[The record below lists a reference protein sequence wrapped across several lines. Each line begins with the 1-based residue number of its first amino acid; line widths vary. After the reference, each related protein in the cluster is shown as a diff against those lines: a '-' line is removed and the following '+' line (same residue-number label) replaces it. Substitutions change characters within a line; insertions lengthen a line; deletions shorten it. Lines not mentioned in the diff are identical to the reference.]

1 MEFWDFVHYS
11 LGMHVYEFLTILTAA
26 IMAVVGVTHGIA
38 QKKREKENEKN
49 LPGNK
54 EE

>member
-1 MEFWDFVHYS
+1 MGFWNFVHYN
-11 LGMHVYEFLTILTAA
+11 LGMHVYDFLTILTAA

-38 QKKREKENEKN
+38 QRKREKENEKN
-49 LPGNK
+49 LPGNR